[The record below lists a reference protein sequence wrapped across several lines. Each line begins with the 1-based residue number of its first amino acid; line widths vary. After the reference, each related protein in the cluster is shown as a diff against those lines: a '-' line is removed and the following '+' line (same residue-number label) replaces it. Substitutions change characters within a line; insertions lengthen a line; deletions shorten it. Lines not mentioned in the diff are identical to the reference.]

1 MSEYMDNIHRRNF
14 FLHYKKYIDA
24 PLAKENEKKYFEVLD
39 RVQAEVNKVKNVNKN
54 LLFLCNANIGK
65 YIFLSCFFRLPKLVS
80 NRMMNL
86 MNIIDI
92 WNHNSTPDNEKLEAE
107 ETFYSEQDIRED
119 VLCLYIDKSML
130 TERRAGGMVNT
141 VMLSRS
147 DRLNRRGESLI
158 SWVFFRGG
166 IEDIKQNSNLV
177 SIYENFISDKMRYS
191 VIDLSSLNNIFGGS
205 SSSVGKDDKSLED
218 IY

>member
-1 MSEYMDNIHRRNF
+1 MSDYMENIHRRNF

-24 PLAKENEKKYFEVLD
+24 PLAKESEKKYLEVLD
-39 RVQAEVNKVKNVNKN
+39 SVQSEVNKIQNVNKN

-65 YIFLSCFFRLPKLVS
+65 YVFLSCFFRLPKLVS

-86 MNIIDI
+86 MNLIDI
-92 WNHNSTPDNEKLEAE
+92 WNHNSTPDNEKLEADD
-107 ETFYSEQDIRED
+107 TFYSEQDIRDD

-141 VMLSRS
+141 VLLSRS
-147 DRLNRRGESLI
+147 ERLNKRGDSLI
-158 SWVFFRGG
+158 SWVFFRGS
-166 IEDIKQNSNLV
+166 IEDLKTNSNLL
-177 SIYENFISDKMRYS
+177 SIYENFVSDRFRYEI
-191 VIDLSSLNNIFGGS
+191 VDLRILDNIFGGN
-205 SSSVGKDDKSLED
+205 SSSVKDNKSLED